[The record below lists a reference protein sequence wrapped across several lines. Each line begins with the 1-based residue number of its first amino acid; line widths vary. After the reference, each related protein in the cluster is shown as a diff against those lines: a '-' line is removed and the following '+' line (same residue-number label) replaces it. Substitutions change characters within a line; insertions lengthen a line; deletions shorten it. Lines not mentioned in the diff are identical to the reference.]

1 MFHYWRNRSYSVA
14 AAFVASIV
22 LASSIGCVGVIA
34 NLMHV
39 AHGNFIPAEFRGLEA
54 KRVAVVCVSN
64 SEAFGPTEASVVLA
78 RQVGKL
84 LEKSVDE
91 IQLINQQEIGD
102 WIDRNDWD
110 YLDYAAIGRGVDA
123 EMVVAIDLDSFSL
136 HEGKTMYKGRA
147 DVSLVVYDMT
157 QGAKRV
163 FATTPPQ
170 IQYPLN
176 SGYHTTDISEGE
188 FRRQF
193 LSLVARRLSRN
204 FYPYDVKE
212 DYAQDATLVGAS

>member
-1 MFHYWRNRSYSVA
+1 MFDYWRNRGYSVA
-14 AAFVASIV
+14 AALVASVV
-22 LASSIGCVGVIA
+22 LASSIGCVGLIA

-39 AHGNFIPAEFRGLEA
+39 AQGNFIPAEFTGLQA
-54 KRVAVVCVSN
+54 KRVAVVCVAS

-78 RQVGKL
+78 RQVSKL
-84 LEKSVDE
+84 LEESVDE
-91 IQLINQQEIGD
+91 IQLIDGQQIAD

-147 DVSLVVYDMT
+147 DVSLVVYDMM
-157 QGAKRV
+157 QGGKQV
-163 FATTPPQ
+163 FSSTPPQ

-176 SGYHTTDISEGE
+176 SGYHTTDISEVE

-193 LSLVARRLSRN
+193 LVLVARRLARN

-212 DYAQDATLVGAS
+212 DYAQDTTLIGAP

>member
-1 MFHYWRNRSYSVA
+1 MFQYWRNRSYSIA
-14 AAFVASIV
+14 AALVASVV

-39 AHGNFIPAEFRGLEA
+39 ANGNFIPAEFTGLEA

-64 SEAFGPTEASVVLA
+64 SESFGPTEASVILA
-78 RQVGKL
+78 RRVGSL
-84 LEKSVDE
+84 LEQSVDE
-91 IQLINQQEIGD
+91 IQLIDEQQVGD

-110 YLDYAAIGRGVDA
+110 YLDYAAVGRGVDA
-123 EMVVAIDLDSFSL
+123 EIVVAIDLNSFSL
-136 HEGKTMYKGRA
+136 HEGKTLYKGRA

-157 QGAKRV
+157 QDAKRV
-163 FATTPPQ
+163 FSTKPPQ

-176 SGYHTTDISEGE
+176 SGYHTTDISEEE

-193 LSLVARRLSRN
+193 LGLVARRIARN
-204 FYPYDVKE
+204 FYRYDVKE
-212 DYAQDATLVGAS
+212 DYAQDATLVGAR